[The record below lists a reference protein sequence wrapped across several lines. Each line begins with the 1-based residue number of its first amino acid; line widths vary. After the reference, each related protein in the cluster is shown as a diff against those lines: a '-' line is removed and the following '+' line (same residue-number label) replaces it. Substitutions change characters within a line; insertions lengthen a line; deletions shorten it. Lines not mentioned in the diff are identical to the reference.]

1 MKAHLC
7 LVLLPPAPVVW
18 SEPAGAWALR
28 RQRQMPL
35 PVNRAFPGTVRGGA
49 SREGLAG
56 GAGDRWRRREQ
67 LLPST
72 EQHVLFILGGFL
84 TSQCEYFGRDCLFYI
99 WIGVGTSCC
108 SCVCVHAVV
117 TRRDRLPSPG
127 TGGWS
132 WRNSFPPA
140 AFPCLLLSSQG
151 SGTVCKTQG
160 AWVWTPTSAP
170 SLWDPG

>member
-18 SEPAGAWALR
+18 SEPAGAWTLR
-28 RQRQMPL
+28 RRMPL

-49 SREGLAG
+49 YREGLAG

-72 EQHVLFILGGFL
+72 EQHVLFILVGFL

-117 TRRDRLPSPG
+117 TRRDRLPSTG

-140 AFPCLLLSSQG
+140 AFCESLGVFTRLWHGLQDPGGL
-151 SGTVCKTQG
+151 
-160 AWVWTPTSAP
+160 VWTPTSAP

>member
-1 MKAHLC
+1 MGSGKANAFACEQGLPRDC
-7 LVLLPPAPVVW
+7 LR
-18 SEPAGAWALR
+18 GAH
-28 RQRQMPL
+28 
-35 PVNRAFPGTVRGGA
+35 
-49 SREGLAG
+49 REGLAG
-56 GAGDRWRRREQ
+56 GARDHWRRREQ

-117 TRRDRLPSPG
+117 TRRDRLPSTG

-132 WRNSFPPA
+132 WRNSFPSA
-140 AFPCLLLSSQG
+140 AFCE
-151 SGTVCKTQG
+151 
-160 AWVWTPTSAP
+160 
-170 SLWDPG
+170 SLGVFTRLWLGPQDPGGLGLDANLCSLIVGPWVNGFP